1 MNQPIVEFLNVLS
14 IPEHDL
20 TYSIVCS
27 KFQNKWI
34 FVRHWERETWEMP
47 AGHIEEGES
56 ALAAAKR
63 ELYEE
68 TGAKQFSLRCIC
80 DYSCIWNGEKKYG
93 RIFFSYIFQL
103 GELPQSEIAEIKFF
117 NVLPKS
123 LTYPHIQNL
132 VFEKV
137 LMSLN
142 NTIFTSYN

>member
-1 MNQPIVEFLNVLS
+1 MTLPIVNFLNELS

-27 KFQNKWI
+27 RYQNKWV
-34 FVRHWERETWEMP
+34 FVRHRERNTWEMP
-47 AGHIEEGES
+47 AGHIEDGES

-68 TGAKQFSLRCIC
+68 TGAIQFSLRCIC

-93 RIFFSYIFQL
+93 RIFFAQIQQL
-103 GELPQSEIAEIKFF
+103 GELPASEIAEIKFF
-117 NVLPKS
+117 KDLPEN

-132 VFEKV
+132 IFKKV
-137 LMSLN
+137 NQYSNL
-142 NTIFTSYN
+142 IK